1 MPRWT
6 QDEFDSYQ
14 RLTGS
19 RHPKVG
25 PRPSVQEQKNHLR
38 ETAHHRPQGTAMDG
52 AGYEGFVLTVEILV
66 SDKRRRDL
74 DGALATICDVIVA
87 VGRQLE
93 SDTAHHSESQDG
105 GEG

>member
-1 MPRWT
+1 MPKWT

-19 RHPKVG
+19 RHPKSG
-25 PRPSVQEQKNHLR
+25 SRTSVQEQENNLR
-38 ETAHHRPQGTAMDG
+38 ETPHHRPKGTAMDG
-52 AGYEGFVLTVEILV
+52 AGYAGFVLTVEILV

-93 SDTAHHSESQDG
+93 SDTAHYRESQG
-105 GEG
+105 SGEG

>member
-1 MPRWT
+1 MPNWT

-19 RHPKVG
+19 RHPKSG
-25 PRPSVQEQKNHLR
+25 PRPSVQEQKDNMRQATHN
-38 ETAHHRPQGTAMDG
+38 RPKGTAMDG

-93 SDTAHHSESQDG
+93 SDTAHHREGADGSEG
-105 GEG
+105 